1 MWKWGFWWS
10 RQESNLHLRLRK
22 PTYYPLYYE
31 TNTSMTKKKPHKATF
46 LFVKFW

>member
-31 TNTSMTKKKPHKATF
+31 TINEVAKIVAFSRFAYNQ
-46 LFVKFW
+46 